1 MHAIRNYVMAESLEQ
16 AWELNQKGRN
26 NIIIGGNLWLKM
38 GSRNII
44 NAIDLSS
51 LGLDKIEED
60 EEGFRIGCMS
70 TLHDI
75 ETNEGLNKAF
85 QNLFKDAVRHIVG
98 VQFRNCATVGGSI
111 FPKLGFSDVFV
122 RFRQLLLF
130 FVGLLLFSPYIIFCL
145 FDYGV
150 SMFTGILISAMVLKY
165 GWTGLVG
172 GICFLF
178 PQYFFYGMI
187 FVIVYIYLFRNAAI
201 GNFYT
206 VILRGRRMGT
216 HTLLKD
222 RIMIILLIIGLFF
235 VGCYI
240 EAYISPFILRKIFG
254 IFT

>member
-1 MHAIRNYVMAESLEQ
+1 MYYTIEGKRVLGILYIAGLITGTLFFNITIKMQVFKVSDFLDFTEYMKMLE
-16 AWELNQKGRN
+16 N
-26 NIIIGGNLWLKM
+26 
-38 GSRNII
+38 
-44 NAIDLSS
+44 IDL
-51 LGLDKIEED
+51 
-60 EEGFRIGCMS
+60 
-70 TLHDI
+70 
-75 ETNEGLNKAF
+75 A
-85 QNLFKDAVRHIVG
+85 
-98 VQFRNCATVGGSI
+98 I
-111 FPKLGFSDVFV
+111 FCSYVVFV

-130 FVGLLLFSPYIIFCL
+130 FVGLFLFSPYIVFCL

-150 SMFTGILISAMVLKY
+150 SVFTGILISAMVLKY

-206 VILRGRRMGT
+206 VISRGRRGT

-222 RIMIILLIIGLFF
+222 RIIIILLIIGLFF

-240 EAYISPFILRKIFG
+240 EAYISPAILRKIFG

>member
-1 MHAIRNYVMAESLEQ
+1 MYYTIEGKRVLGILYIAGLITGTLFFNITIKMQVFKVSDFLDFTEYMKMLE
-16 AWELNQKGRN
+16 N
-26 NIIIGGNLWLKM
+26 
-38 GSRNII
+38 
-44 NAIDLSS
+44 IDL
-51 LGLDKIEED
+51 
-60 EEGFRIGCMS
+60 
-70 TLHDI
+70 
-75 ETNEGLNKAF
+75 A
-85 QNLFKDAVRHIVG
+85 
-98 VQFRNCATVGGSI
+98 I
-111 FPKLGFSDVFV
+111 FCSYVV
-122 RFRQLLLF
+122 
-130 FVGLLLFSPYIIFCL
+130 FVGLFLFSPYIVFCL

-150 SMFTGILISAMVLKY
+150 SVFTGILISAMVLKY

-206 VILRGRRMGT
+206 VISRGRRGT

-222 RIMIILLIIGLFF
+222 RIIIILLIIGLFF

-240 EAYISPFILRKIFG
+240 EAYISPSILKKIFG